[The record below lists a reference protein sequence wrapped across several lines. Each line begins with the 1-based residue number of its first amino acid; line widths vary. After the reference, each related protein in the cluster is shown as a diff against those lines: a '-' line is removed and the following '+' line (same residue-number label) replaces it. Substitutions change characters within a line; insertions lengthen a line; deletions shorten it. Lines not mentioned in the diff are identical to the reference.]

1 MHRIQLP
8 DWRTW
13 ANLVTE
19 VSDLPQWFDNQRL
32 YLDLE
37 TTSEDDDKDS
47 LNPWRNCKVLGISI
61 LVDEERE
68 PYYIPLRH
76 RGVNRFSNL
85 PIEPVENWLRR
96 VLAGSKLW
104 VNHNVKYDAHVLYNS
119 GFTQLPPLFDTIVLC
134 KLQPEEER
142 FTYDLTT
149 VMGEWLYKNISAYE
163 ENIKVYLR
171 RGRST
176 TKDYGVIPI
185 DVMCPYAA
193 VDALCVQA
201 LYDKLIKTVPE
212 ESSRIHAIENQVTQ
226 VLFDIENAGTQ
237 IDVNLVEQ
245 HNRQIPAALYTLLNY
260 LEKETGFIDFR
271 PHTNAD
277 CKELIVNRYGLPV
290 LEWTDKKQPSFGA
303 DALLAYQVY
312 APQYAHVF
320 DAILKFK
327 ELQKLHS
334 SFTSPYHEKNVAGR
348 IHSSYNQIVR
358 TGRMSCRD
366 PNMQQLSEEAKD
378 YIVPFD
384 KDSQIV
390 DLDFSQIEF
399 RLIAHFIKAEAV
411 IAKYQEDPMADYH
424 QVVADLC
431 GIDRYPAKRI
441 NFMLGYG
448 GGRGKCIEIL
458 ASIPSIV
465 GELKERRLIEERAN
479 AVYAKYH
486 QMVPNLKPTTWKAF
500 NTVRQRGYVR
510 TLLGRH
516 RHLGYKAHFKA
527 FNTVIQGSAADLF
540 KAALVRLAEAIKGTP
555 VTLIG
560 CVHDS
565 FVLNTPIG
573 YDVAPLIK
581 VVEELPDGVNLRV
594 PIRAVGKSSTECWRK
609 CK

>member
-61 LVDEERE
+61 LVDGERE

-85 PIEPVENWLRR
+85 PIEPVENWLRQ

-119 GFTQLPPLFDTIVLC
+119 GFTRLPPLFDTIVLC

-149 VMGEWLYKNISAYE
+149 VMSEWLYKNISAYE

-226 VLFDIENAGTQ
+226 VLFDIENSGMQ
-237 IDVNLVEQ
+237 IDINLVEQ
-245 HNRQIPAALYTLLNY
+245 HNRQIPAALYALLNY

-277 CKELIVNRYGLPV
+277 CKELIVNRYGLP
-290 LEWTDKKQPSFGA
+290 
-303 DALLAYQVY
+303 
-312 APQYAHVF
+312 
-320 DAILKFK
+320 
-327 ELQKLHS
+327 
-334 SFTSPYHEKNVAGR
+334 
-348 IHSSYNQIVR
+348 
-358 TGRMSCRD
+358 
-366 PNMQQLSEEAKD
+366 LS
-378 YIVPFD
+378 
-384 KDSQIV
+384 
-390 DLDFSQIEF
+390 
-399 RLIAHFIKAEAV
+399 
-411 IAKYQEDPMADYH
+411 
-424 QVVADLC
+424 
-431 GIDRYPAKRI
+431 
-441 NFMLGYG
+441 
-448 GGRGKCIEIL
+448 
-458 ASIPSIV
+458 
-465 GELKERRLIEERAN
+465 
-479 AVYAKYH
+479 
-486 QMVPNLKPTTWKAF
+486 
-500 NTVRQRGYVR
+500 
-510 TLLGRH
+510 
-516 RHLGYKAHFKA
+516 
-527 FNTVIQGSAADLF
+527 
-540 KAALVRLAEAIKGTP
+540 
-555 VTLIG
+555 
-560 CVHDS
+560 
-565 FVLNTPIG
+565 
-573 YDVAPLIK
+573 
-581 VVEELPDGVNLRV
+581 
-594 PIRAVGKSSTECWRK
+594 
-609 CK
+609 

>member
-1 MHRIQLP
+1 MHKIKLP
-8 DWRTW
+8 DWHTS

-19 VSDLPQWFDNQRL
+19 VSDLPRWFNNQRL

-37 TTSEDDDKDS
+37 TTSGDDDKDS
-47 LNPWRNCKVLGISI
+47 LNPWRNCQILGISI
-61 LVDEERE
+61 LVDDERE

-76 RGVNRFSNL
+76 RGTNRFSNL
-85 PIEPVENWLRR
+85 PVMAVNTWLQR
-96 VLAGSKLW
+96 VLDGSKLW
-104 VNHNVKYDAHVLYNS
+104 VNHNVKYDAHVLYNA
-119 GFTQLPPLFDTIVLC
+119 GFTRLPKLLDTIVLC

-142 FTYDLTT
+142 FFYDLTT
-149 VMGEWLYKNISAYE
+149 VMSEWLFKNISSYE

-176 TKDYGVIPI
+176 VKDYGVIPI

-201 LYDKLIKTVPE
+201 LYNKLYPNVPE
-212 ESSRIHAIENQVTQ
+212 ESRRIYEIENQVTQ
-226 VLFDIENAGTQ
+226 VLFDIENAGMQVDTE
-237 IDVNLVEQ
+237 LVER
-245 HNRQIPAALYTLLNY
+245 HNRQIPAALYTLMSY

-277 CKELIVNRYGLPV
+277 CKELIVKRYGLPI
-290 LEWTDKKQPSFGA
+290 LEWTEKKQPSFGK

-312 APQYAHVF
+312 APQYAHIF

-327 ELQKLHS
+327 DLQKLHS
-334 SFTSPYHEKNVAGR
+334 SFTSPYHEKHVEGR
-348 IHSSYNQIVR
+348 IHSNYNQIVR
-358 TGRMSCRD
+358 TGRMSNRD
-366 PNMQQLSEEAKD
+366 PNMQQLSEEAKE
-378 YIVPFD
+378 YIIPFD

-390 DLDFSQIEF
+390 DIDFSQIEF
-399 RLIAHFIKAEAV
+399 RLIAHFIKAETI
-411 IAKYQEDPMADYH
+411 IAKYLEDPLADYH

-431 GIDRYPAKRI
+431 AIDRYPAKRV

-448 GGRGKCIEIL
+448 GGRGKCVEIL
-458 ASIPSIV
+458 SSIPSIV
-465 GELKERRLIEERAN
+465 GELQDKKAIEEKAN
-479 AVYAKYH
+479 DVYARYH
-486 QMVPNLKPTTWKAF
+486 KMLPTLKPTTWKAF

-510 TLLGRH
+510 TILGRH
-516 RHLGYKAHFKA
+516 RHLGYKGHFKA

-540 KAALVRLAEAIKGTP
+540 KAALVRLEERIRGTE

-565 FVLNTPIG
+565 FVLNVPKG
-573 YDVAPLIK
+573 YDVTPLIK
-581 VVEELPDGVNLRV
+581 VVEEVPDGISLRV
-594 PIRAVGKSSTECWRK
+594 PIRAVAKSSETNWRR